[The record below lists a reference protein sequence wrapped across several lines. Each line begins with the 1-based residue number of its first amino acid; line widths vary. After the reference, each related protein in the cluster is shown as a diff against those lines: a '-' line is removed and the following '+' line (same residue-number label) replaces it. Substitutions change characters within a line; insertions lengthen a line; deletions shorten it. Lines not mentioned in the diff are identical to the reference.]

1 MIYENIETIRE
12 ILTDSLS
19 LYTKQNWI
27 LQDHVLLRNQSNKG
41 VEFEIRAIAG
51 LNNRALKQITRDLF
65 QLGLKISDWAYH
77 KGNMNIYI
85 EVLDK

>member
-12 ILTDSLS
+12 ILTNSLP
-19 LYTKQNWI
+19 LYTKQNWTVE
-27 LQDHVLLRNQSNKG
+27 DHVLLREQSNKS

-51 LNNRALKQITRDLF
+51 LNNNALKQITRDLY

-85 EVLDK
+85 EVLNK